1 MWGTQ
6 SGGAIDHAMRRK
18 RLSNPVGGPDN
29 PPTLTNNFW
38 SFDMQATINNNSTAR
53 ALSIMAVFL
62 GLALMA
68 AEPAFAQG
76 GLDKVNTFV
85 ENVLVV
91 LRGISIGVVTIAI
104 MWAGYKFL
112 FKHADMAEAG
122 KILAGGLLVGGA
134 AELAGYL
141 LG

>member
-1 MWGTQ
+1 
-6 SGGAIDHAMRRK
+6 
-18 RLSNPVGGPDN
+18 
-29 PPTLTNNFW
+29 
-38 SFDMQATINNNSTAR
+38 MQVTIKENNNTAK
-53 ALSIMAVFL
+53 ALAVMALFA
-62 GLALMA
+62 GLALMT
-68 AEPAFAQG
+68 AEPAFAAAG

-122 KILAGGLLVGGA
+122 KILAGGLLIGGA

-141 LG
+141 LS

>member
-1 MWGTQ
+1 
-6 SGGAIDHAMRRK
+6 
-18 RLSNPVGGPDN
+18 
-29 PPTLTNNFW
+29 
-38 SFDMQATINNNSTAR
+38 MQATINNNSTAK

-104 MWAGYKFL
+104 MCAGYKFL
-112 FKHADMAEAG
+112 FKHADIAEVG
-122 KILAGGLLVGGA
+122 KILAGGLLIGGA
-134 AELAGYL
+134 AELARYL
-141 LG
+141 LS

>member
-1 MWGTQ
+1 MQ
-6 SGGAIDHAMRRK
+6 VNVR
-18 RLSNPVGGPDN
+18 
-29 PPTLTNNFW
+29 NNE
-38 SFDMQATINNNSTAR
+38 TGK

-62 GLALMA
+62 GLALLA

-91 LRGISIGVVTIAI
+91 LRGISIGVVTVAI

-112 FKHADMAEAG
+112 FKQADMAECG
-122 KILAGGLLVGGA
+122 KIMAGGLLIGGA
-134 AELAGYL
+134 AELAAYL
-141 LG
+141 LA

>member
-1 MWGTQ
+1 MK
-6 SGGAIDHAMRRK
+6 SI
-18 RLSNPVGGPDN
+18 
-29 PPTLTNNFW
+29 
-38 SFDMQATINNNSTAR
+38 INNNSAKKTITMTA
-53 ALSIMAVFL
+53 LFL
-62 GLALMA
+62 GLALVA

-112 FKHADMAEAG
+112 FKNADMAECG
-122 KILAGGLLVGGA
+122 KILAGGLLIGGA

>member
-1 MWGTQ
+1 MNK
-6 SGGAIDHAMRRK
+6 A
-18 RLSNPVGGPDN
+18 
-29 PPTLTNNFW
+29 
-38 SFDMQATINNNSTAR
+38 INNKAIAPK
-53 ALSIMAVFL
+53 ALSIMAVVAC
-62 GLALMA
+62 LALMA

-122 KILAGGLLVGGA
+122 KILAGGLLIGGA